1 MKSSLF
7 IVVYFAI
14 GLFGGWL
21 LGSIAP
27 INSMKP
33 QHIKVEYYLELK
45 PNDKAIIE
53 DVHGNTIQC
62 DMDSIPAVL
71 LKDNL

>member
-1 MKSSLF
+1 MKTNILF
-7 IVVYFAI
+7 TITCFTAGIVT
-14 GLFGGWL
+14 GWFITD
-21 LGSIAP
+21 S
-27 INSMKP
+27 NVNQP

>member
-1 MKSSLF
+1 MKTNVLF
-7 IVVYFAI
+7 TITCFTAGIVT
-14 GLFGGWL
+14 GWF
-21 LGSIAP
+21 IA
-27 INSMKP
+27 NSNVEQP

-45 PNDKAIIE
+45 PNNKAIIE

>member
-1 MKSSLF
+1 MKTNILF
-7 IVVYFAI
+7 TITCFTAGIVT
-14 GLFGGWL
+14 GWF
-21 LGSIAP
+21 IADF
-27 INSMKP
+27 NVNQP